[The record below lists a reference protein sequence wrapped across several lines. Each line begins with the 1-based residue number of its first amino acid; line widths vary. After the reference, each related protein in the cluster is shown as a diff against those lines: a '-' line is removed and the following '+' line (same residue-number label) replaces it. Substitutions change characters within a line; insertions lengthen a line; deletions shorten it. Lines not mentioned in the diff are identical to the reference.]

1 MRCIVKKYRLT
12 AGVLAV
18 ALLFGGC
25 GQEVVPEQPYGVYSA
40 AKDLGLE
47 AEKSGTTGAED
58 TGAPS
63 FFASSFAVGG
73 NEDLLAEGVTDTLS
87 EAAGLF
93 DMESNELLYARN
105 IHERLYPASTT
116 KLLTAY
122 VAIRHGDLSATTT
135 VSEQALDLES
145 GSSVCGLSAGEV
157 LSLEQLLYGLIL
169 SSGNDAA
176 NVIAEMI
183 SGSTEAF
190 AELMNQEAKAL
201 GATNSHFVN
210 AHGLP
215 DADHYTTLYDLYL
228 IARAVDELEPFQKV
242 IATKSYEASYT
253 GRNGNPVTQT
263 WETTNQ
269 YLRGVAEVPEGVTVI
284 GGKTG
289 TTNEAGYCLV
299 LYSQGPDQTPYIS
312 IVLKAE
318 SRSDLYDHMT
328 ELLNLAKN
336 QPG

>member
-1 MRCIVKKYRLT
+1 M
-12 AGVLAV
+12 

-25 GQEVVPEQPYGVYSA
+25 GQEVPFDQPYGVYSA
-40 AKDLGLE
+40 SKSLGLKAE
-47 AEKSGTTGAED
+47 AEEESGAGD

-63 FFASSFAVGG
+63 FFASSVTVGG

-93 DMESNELLYARN
+93 DLGNNQLLYGRN

-122 VAIRHGDLSATTT
+122 VAIKYGDLSATTT
-135 VSEQALDLES
+135 VSEHALDLES

-157 LSLEQLLYGLIL
+157 LTLEQLLYGLIL

-183 SGSTEAF
+183 SGSAGAF
-190 AELMNQEAKAL
+190 AELMNQEALSL
-201 GATNSHFVN
+201 GATNSHFTN

-215 DADHYTTLYDLYL
+215 DEEHYTTLYDLYL
-228 IARAVDELEPFQKV
+228 IAQAVQKLEPFQTIV
-242 IATKSYEASYT
+242 AAKSYEASYT
-253 GRNGNPVTQT
+253 NRNGNPVTKT
-263 WETTNQ
+263 WQSTNQ
-269 YLRGVAEVPEGVTVI
+269 YLRGEADAPEGVTVL

-299 LYSQGPDQTPYIS
+299 LYSQGAAGTSYIS

-318 SRSDLYDHMT
+318 SRRDLYDHMT
-328 ELLNLAKN
+328 ELLDLIPK
-336 QPG
+336 